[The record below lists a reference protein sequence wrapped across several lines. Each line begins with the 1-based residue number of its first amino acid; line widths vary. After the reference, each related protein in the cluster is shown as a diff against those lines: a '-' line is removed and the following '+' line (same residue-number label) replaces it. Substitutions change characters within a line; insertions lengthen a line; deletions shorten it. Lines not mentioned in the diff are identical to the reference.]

1 MQFHFE
7 MRFLKAISFE
17 IGYRRSIFIFFVV
30 IDSFVVIELYNRI
43 HVRSR
48 STCSI
53 MIFIPIPKN
62 SMKYFFLSLLSVI
75 FCSLLVRQ
83 QLTNATSTENIIVF
97 IFDHWSETLET
108 GLCSLS
114 LRRLDL
120 NSRGTRV
127 ISYTTSSSNQSTT
140 RKSLFSLL
148 RKISRFI
155 LRTVSRKESV
165 RNYSIQC
172 ILFLY

>member
-1 MQFHFE
+1 
-7 MRFLKAISFE
+7 MRFLKVIPSLRSAMTDFYIPRYKFLAI
-17 IGYRRSIFIFFVV
+17 IY
-30 IDSFVVIELYNRI
+30 RI
-43 HVRSR
+43 HMKPWP
-48 STCSI
+48 TCPI
-53 MIFIPIPKN
+53 MIFIRIPRS

-75 FCSLLVRQ
+75 SCSSLVRQ
-83 QLTNATSTENIIVF
+83 QLTNATSMENIIVF

-127 ISYTTSSSNQSTT
+127 ISYTPSSSSNQSTT

-155 LRTVSRKESV
+155 LRKMSRIEYTRSFD
-165 RNYSIQC
+165 SMHS
-172 ILFLY
+172 FLY

>member
-1 MQFHFE
+1 MQFLFE
-7 MRFLKAISFE
+7 IHFLKAILSE
-17 IGYRRSIFIFFVV
+17 IGHTRSIFIFFD
-30 IDSFVVIELYNRI
+30 IINSKQLYNRI
-43 HVRSR
+43 HVKPRP
-48 STCSI
+48 TCSI
-53 MIFIPIPKN
+53 MIFIPISRS
-62 SMKYFFLSLLSVI
+62 SMKYFFLSHFSVI
-75 FCSLLVRQ
+75 FCSMLVRQ
-83 QLTNATSTENIIVF
+83 QLTNATSENIIVF

-127 ISYTTSSSNQSTT
+127 ISYTTSSSSNRSMT

-155 LRTVSRKESV
+155 LRKVSLKESI

-172 ILFLY
+172 ILFLH